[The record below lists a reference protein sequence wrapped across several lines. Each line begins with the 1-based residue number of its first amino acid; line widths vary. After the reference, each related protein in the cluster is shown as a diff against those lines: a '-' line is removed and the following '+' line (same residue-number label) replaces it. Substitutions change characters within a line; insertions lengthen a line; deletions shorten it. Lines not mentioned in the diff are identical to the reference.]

1 LVFGGLSDNDSW
13 SATAGNIIGG
23 LIPGV
28 GLAADIRDFA
38 AAVDHVANGKEGAWF
53 EMGASIIGFVH
64 GGDIAKGI
72 AKGITK
78 STAKATAKIGT
89 EVVQEVAKVAKA
101 STAKAVDSVSDLQR
115 GAAKARK
122 GSPRGPPAKRPGNR
136 GHADHRADV
145 EGAGRQQAHDLKRPG
160 EKVKSEKPIEGH
172 TGINRRP
179 DNQVIGQDGRTRV
192 VVESERRPGGKYH
205 QKRVRELEAAG
216 IEVHT
221 RPPSQW
227 GK

>member
-53 EMGASIIGFVH
+53 EMGASIIGFVP

-101 STAKAVDSVSDLQR
+101 STAKAWWT
-115 GAAKARK
+115 AMATMW
-122 GSPRGPPAKRPGNR
+122 P
-136 GHADHRADV
+136 
-145 EGAGRQQAHDLKRPG
+145 
-160 EKVKSEKPIEGH
+160 
-172 TGINRRP
+172 
-179 DNQVIGQDGRTRV
+179 RTRKPMRLAMPNWAAPAMRWRK
-192 VVESERRPGGKYH
+192 SSARIF
-205 QKRVRELEAAG
+205 RV
-216 IEVHT
+216 
-221 RPPSQW
+221 
-227 GK
+227 